1 MALITNKKKITP
13 NTLKK
18 VVYSDFYSN
27 INTEVVRKDLLVH
40 ENEDSIKRSVRNIVL
55 TNKGERFFNP
65 LFGSDINRMLF
76 ENFTPA
82 FVDVFKDMVKVAIK
96 NNEPRA
102 EIISVDVQ
110 HQPDDNSVYISI
122 FFNVINKTEPVTLEL
137 ILNRIR

>member
-1 MALITNKKKITP
+1 MAIITNKKKVTP
-13 NTLKK
+13 TTLKK

-27 INTEVVRKDLLVH
+27 LSVEVVKKDLLVY
-40 ENEDSIKRSVRNIVL
+40 ENEESIKRSVRNIIL

-65 LFGSDINRMLF
+65 LLGSDVSRMLF

-82 FVDVFKDMVKVAIK
+82 FVDVFKDMIKVAIK

-102 EIISVDVQ
+102 EIISIDIE
-110 HQPDDNSVYISI
+110 HEPDNNTVYANIL
-122 FFNVINKTEPVTLEL
+122 FNVINKTEPVSLEL